1 MMHLCLSNVKDF
13 AATILD
19 IAWTTH
25 NIASMKTPA
34 TADDHARQ
42 RHPIGVV
49 VERTGLSQD
58 VLRVWE
64 RRYRAVEP
72 SRGEGGH
79 RLYSDDDIAR
89 LRLLSA
95 ATAAGRSIGQ
105 VAPLS
110 TDELSRM
117 VQEDA
122 TARLDP
128 VRSAVRHRDIS
139 RRAPTLDVVDQAHE
153 LSAKLDAVE
162 LEHVLRRAVA
172 QFGVTAFIEDVA
184 SPLLRRI
191 GEDWHAGRLSIAQ
204 EHLASST
211 VHDIIMEA
219 MRSMARRSA
228 SATVLVATPAGERH
242 AIGAA
247 LVGAA
252 AAADGWGVLYLGTD
266 VPATDIAAAAKA
278 TKAAVVAMSVTY
290 VHDRGRTLEEIR
302 SLRDLLPPTVT
313 LVVGGA
319 GATGIALDVAA
330 AGVRVGVTLADL
342 RDTLRDATE
351 PHAA

>member
-1 MMHLCLSNVKDF
+1 
-13 AATILD
+13 
-19 IAWTTH
+19 
-25 NIASMKTPA
+25 MKAPT
-34 TADDHARQ
+34 TADNHAHH

-122 TARLDP
+122 AARLEP
-128 VRSAVRHRDIS
+128 VSSAAKQRDIS
-139 RRAPTLDVVDQAHE
+139 RRAPTADVVDQAHD
-153 LSAKLDAVE
+153 LSARLDAVE

-191 GEDWHAGRLSIAQ
+191 GDDWHAGRLSIAH

-211 VHDIIMEA
+211 VHDIILES

-228 SATVLVATPAGERH
+228 SASATVLVATPTGERH

-252 AAADGWGVLYLGTD
+252 AAADGWGVLYLGAD
-266 VPATDIAAAAKA
+266 VPARDIAAAARA
-278 TKAAVVAMSVTY
+278 TKAAFVAVSVTY
-290 VHDRGRTLEEIR
+290 IDDRDRTLEEIR
-302 SLRDLLPPTVT
+302 SLRDLLPPAV
-313 LVVGGA
+313 LLIIGGA
-319 GATGIALDVAA
+319 GATGIAREVAA
-330 AGVRVGVTLADL
+330 AGVRVGATLADL
-342 RDTLRDATE
+342 RDTLRNAAG